1 MRLRDLTWT
10 LVWSR
15 NGGASNRKANMFLSG
30 KEWMLT
36 DARLKRETADLEA
49 HIVINAEHEGQASS
63 GVILLNNPDNLKP
76 LYKMLK
82 GCIGLP
88 LVEVGNLEIEV

>member
-1 MRLRDLTWT
+1 
-10 LVWSR
+10 
-15 NGGASNRKANMFLSG
+15 MFSMG

-36 DARLKRETADLEA
+36 GARLKRETADLEA
-49 HIVINAEHEGQASS
+49 HIVINAEHEGQIRA
-63 GVILLNNPDNLKP
+63 GVILLNNPANLRP

-88 LVEVGNLEIEV
+88 LAEAGKLEIEV